1 MDLSEIALEFARLK
15 MRTEIHEALLLK
27 FRVAWPLSMGRA
39 GLAEVRE
46 GLLAELE
53 EIAVVLEKELFASAE
68 FESLAD
74 SEKALYSDEF
84 REILEHMKNYVRAFA
99 PLPL

>member
-1 MDLSEIALEFARLK
+1 

-27 FRVAWPLSMGRA
+27 FRVAWPSASGRT

-46 GLLAELE
+46 GLLSELE
-53 EIAVVLEKELFASAE
+53 EIAVVLEKELFASGD
-68 FESLAD
+68 FETLDD
-74 SEKALYSDEF
+74 SVKALYSDEF

-99 PLPL
+99 PLTK